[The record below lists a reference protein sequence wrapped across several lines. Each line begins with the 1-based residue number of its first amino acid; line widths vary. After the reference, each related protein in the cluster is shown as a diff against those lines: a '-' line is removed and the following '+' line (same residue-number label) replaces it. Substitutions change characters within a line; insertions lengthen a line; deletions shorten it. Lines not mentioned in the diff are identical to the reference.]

1 MAWDNIISRTVWLFL
16 QPSNLIFIL
25 LLIGLVLLWR
35 GRQKPGLWAITVS
48 VTLYGL
54 AMFGPLTNLV
64 MAPLESRFARFTN
77 DVSQPPYSGII
88 ILGGS
93 ERIRVST
100 FHHQVSLSGAA
111 ERLIE
116 AAKLARQFPALP
128 IIYSGGGRLD
138 GMMTEYEIARKFF
151 QEAGIDLSRIR
162 FGDKSYNTYTNA
174 IESRKLI
181 KPGEEDKWFL
191 VTSAFHMPRAVG
203 AYRKAGIM
211 IQPYPVDY
219 RTELSS
225 SLISKPDAGA
235 ALYELDF
242 AVHEWLGLI
251 AYYISGHSDNLFP
264 TPQETILKDS

>member
-1 MAWDNIISRTVWLFL
+1 MAWDNIISRTAWLFL

-25 LLIGLVLLWR
+25 LLVGVFFLWR

-64 MAPLESRFARFTN
+64 MAPLENRFARFTN

-88 ILGGS
+88 VLGGA

-116 AAKLARQFPALP
+116 TAKLARLFPALP

-138 GMMTEYEIARKFF
+138 GMMTENEIARKFF
-151 QEAGIDLSRIR
+151 SEAGIDLNRIR
-162 FGDKSYNTYTNA
+162 FDDKSYNTYTNA
-174 IESRKLI
+174 LESRKLI
-181 KPGEEDKWFL
+181 KSSETGKWFL

-219 RTELSS
+219 RTELST

-251 AYYISGHSDNLFP
+251 TYYISGHSYSLFP
-264 TPQETILKDS
+264 APQKN